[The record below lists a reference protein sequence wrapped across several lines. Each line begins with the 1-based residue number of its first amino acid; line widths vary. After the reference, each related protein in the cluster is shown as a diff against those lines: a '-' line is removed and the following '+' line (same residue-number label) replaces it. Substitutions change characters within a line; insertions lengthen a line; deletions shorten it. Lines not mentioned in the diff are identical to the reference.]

1 KKEHLR
7 KNVRQTIEA
16 FEYWFGPYPFYE
28 DSYKIVETAH
38 LGMEHQSAIAYGNK
52 FLNGYLGRDG
62 SGTGWGKKWDFIV
75 VHESGHE
82 WFGNNIT
89 AKDIAD
95 MWIHES
101 FTNYSEALF
110 IEYFYGKEAAQ
121 EYIYGNRRGILND
134 KPIQG
139 PYHVNKEGSG
149 DMYNKGGVILNMIRT
164 IVNDD
169 IKWRNLLRDMN
180 KDFRLKQVDYND
192 ILNYMNQYTG
202 KSFDKIFEQYLK
214 TNSIPTLLV
223 KQGTDGKVYGRWKA
237 QVENFHMPVLLGLK
251 GQMNLIE
258 LTDTFQKIDIEN
270 LNIDNLIIDTF
281 NFY

>member
-1 KKEHLR
+1 
-7 KNVRQTIEA
+7 
-16 FEYWFGPYPFYE
+16 
-28 DSYKIVETAH
+28 
-38 LGMEHQSAIAYGNK
+38 
-52 FLNGYLGRDG
+52 
-62 SGTGWGKKWDFIV
+62 
-75 VHESGHE
+75 
-82 WFGNNIT
+82 
-89 AKDIAD
+89 

-237 QVENFHMPVLLGLK
+237 QVENFRMPVLLGLK
-251 GQMNLIE
+251 GQMDLIE

-281 NFY
+281 NFYINVEIE